1 MLQVVTTHYL
11 CNFERCLSVRAKRRG
26 EYRERTRSSD
36 AVENRTDADLADNR
50 RECPARTQSAMID
63 MEKKAMTYDDSNPF
77 AKILRGELPCIKVAE
92 TDAALAFMDLMPQ
105 ADGHLLVV
113 PKEAAAEI
121 FDLSDA
127 ATVACIRMT
136 QKLAIAVRAALR
148 PDGVFIGQ
156 FNGAAA
162 GQTVPHVHFHV
173 IPRWEG
179 QPLRM
184 HARDMADADTLEALA
199 KRIRAHWRAD

>member
-1 MLQVVTTHYL
+1 M
-11 CNFERCLSVRAKRRG
+11 S
-26 EYRERTRSSD
+26 
-36 AVENRTDADLADNR
+36 
-50 RECPARTQSAMID
+50 
-63 MEKKAMTYDDSNPF
+63 YDDSNPF

-92 TDAALAFMDLMPQ
+92 NDQALAFMDLMPQ

-113 PKEAAAEI
+113 PKEAVAEI

-127 ATVACIRMT
+127 ALVASMRMA
-136 QKLAIAVRAALR
+136 QKLAIALRAALR

-162 GQTVPHVHFHV
+162 GQTVAHVHFHV

-179 QPLRM
+179 QPLKL
-184 HARDMADADTLEALA
+184 HAREVADTDTLEALA
-199 KRIRAHWRAD
+199 TRIRAHWRAH

>member
-1 MLQVVTTHYL
+1 
-11 CNFERCLSVRAKRRG
+11 
-26 EYRERTRSSD
+26 
-36 AVENRTDADLADNR
+36 
-50 RECPARTQSAMID
+50 
-63 MEKKAMTYDDSNPF
+63 MTYDANNPF
-77 AKILRGELPCIKVAE
+77 ARILRGELPCIKVAE

-121 FDLSDA
+121 FELSEA
-127 ATVACIRMT
+127 SLTASMRMT

-173 IPRWEG
+173 IPRWQG
-179 QPLRM
+179 QALKM
-184 HARDMADADTLEALA
+184 HARDVADTDTLEAVA
-199 KRIRAHWRAD
+199 QRIRAHWRAD

>member
-1 MLQVVTTHYL
+1 MSY
-11 CNFERCLSVRAKRRG
+11 N
-26 EYRERTRSSD
+26 
-36 AVENRTDADLADNR
+36 
-50 RECPARTQSAMID
+50 
-63 MEKKAMTYDDSNPF
+63 DSNPF

-92 TDAALAFMDLMPQ
+92 NDQALAFMDLMPQ

-113 PKEAAAEI
+113 PKEAVAEI
-121 FDLSDA
+121 FDLSD
-127 ATVACIRMT
+127 VALVASARMA

-179 QPLRM
+179 QPLKL
-184 HARDMADADTLEALA
+184 HAREVADADTLEALA
-199 KRIRAHWRAD
+199 KQIRAHWRAH

>member
-1 MLQVVTTHYL
+1 MSY
-11 CNFERCLSVRAKRRG
+11 N
-26 EYRERTRSSD
+26 
-36 AVENRTDADLADNR
+36 
-50 RECPARTQSAMID
+50 
-63 MEKKAMTYDDSNPF
+63 DSNPF

-92 TDAALAFMDLMPQ
+92 NDQALAFMDLMPQ

-113 PKEAAAEI
+113 PKEAVAEI
-121 FDLSDA
+121 FDLSD
-127 ATVACIRMT
+127 VALVASARMA

-179 QPLRM
+179 QPLKL
-184 HARDMADADTLEALA
+184 HAREVADADTLEALA
-199 KRIRAHWRAD
+199 KQIRAQWRAH

>member
-1 MLQVVTTHYL
+1 M
-11 CNFERCLSVRAKRRG
+11 AK
-26 EYRERTRSSD
+26 ES
-36 AVENRTDADLADNR
+36 L
-50 RECPARTQSAMID
+50 
-63 MEKKAMTYDDSNPF
+63 MTYDDSNPF
-77 AKILRGELPCIKVAE
+77 ARILRGELPCIKVAE
-92 TDAALAFMDLMPQ
+92 SDAALAFMDLMPQ

-113 PKEAAAEI
+113 PKEKAVQI
-121 FDLSDA
+121 FELSDA
-127 ATVACIRMT
+127 SLTASMRMT

-179 QPLRM
+179 QPLKL
-184 HARDMADADTLEALA
+184 HSRDVADADTLEALA
-199 KRIRAHWRAD
+199 KRIRSHWRAA

>member
-1 MLQVVTTHYL
+1 MSY
-11 CNFERCLSVRAKRRG
+11 N
-26 EYRERTRSSD
+26 
-36 AVENRTDADLADNR
+36 
-50 RECPARTQSAMID
+50 
-63 MEKKAMTYDDSNPF
+63 DSNPF

-92 TDAALAFMDLMPQ
+92 NDLALAFMDLMPQ

-113 PKEAAAEI
+113 PKEAVAEI

-127 ATVACIRMT
+127 ALVASTRMA
-136 QKLAIAVRAALR
+136 QKLAIAVRAVLR

-179 QPLRM
+179 QPLKL
-184 HARDMADADTLEALA
+184 HAREVADADTLEALA
-199 KRIRAHWRAD
+199 TRIRAHWRAH

>member
-1 MLQVVTTHYL
+1 M
-11 CNFERCLSVRAKRRG
+11 S
-26 EYRERTRSSD
+26 
-36 AVENRTDADLADNR
+36 
-50 RECPARTQSAMID
+50 
-63 MEKKAMTYDDSNPF
+63 YDDSNPF

-92 TDAALAFMDLMPQ
+92 SDRALAFMDLMPQ

-113 PKEAAAEI
+113 PKEAVAEI

-127 ATVACIRMT
+127 SLVASMRMA

-179 QPLRM
+179 HPLKM
-184 HARDMADADTLEALA
+184 HAREPTDADTLEALA

>member
-1 MLQVVTTHYL
+1 MSY
-11 CNFERCLSVRAKRRG
+11 N
-26 EYRERTRSSD
+26 
-36 AVENRTDADLADNR
+36 
-50 RECPARTQSAMID
+50 
-63 MEKKAMTYDDSNPF
+63 DSNPF

-92 TDAALAFMDLMPQ
+92 SDRALAFMDLMPQ

-113 PKEAAAEI
+113 PKEPVAEI
-121 FDLSDA
+121 FELSDESL
-127 ATVACIRMT
+127 VASVRMA

-173 IPRWEG
+173 VPRWEG
-179 QPLRM
+179 EPLKM
-184 HARDMADADTLEALA
+184 HAREPADADTLEALA
-199 KRIRAHWRAD
+199 KRIRAHWRPEWIAE

>member
-1 MLQVVTTHYL
+1 MSY
-11 CNFERCLSVRAKRRG
+11 N
-26 EYRERTRSSD
+26 
-36 AVENRTDADLADNR
+36 
-50 RECPARTQSAMID
+50 
-63 MEKKAMTYDDSNPF
+63 DSNPF

-92 TDAALAFMDLMPQ
+92 NDLALAFMDLMPQ

-113 PKEAAAEI
+113 PKEAVAEI

-127 ATVACIRMT
+127 ALIASTRMT

-179 QPLRM
+179 QPLKL
-184 HARDMADADTLEALA
+184 HARERADTDTLEALA
-199 KRIRAHWRAD
+199 ARIRAHWRAH

>member
-1 MLQVVTTHYL
+1 M
-11 CNFERCLSVRAKRRG
+11 S
-26 EYRERTRSSD
+26 
-36 AVENRTDADLADNR
+36 
-50 RECPARTQSAMID
+50 
-63 MEKKAMTYDDSNPF
+63 YDDSNPF

-92 TDAALAFMDLMPQ
+92 SDAALAFMDLMPQ
-105 ADGHLLVV
+105 ADGHMLVV
-113 PKEAAAEI
+113 PKEAAVEI

-127 ATVACIRMT
+127 STVACMRMA

-148 PDGVFIGQ
+148 PDGVSIGQ

-184 HARDMADADTLEALA
+184 HAREVADAATLEALA
-199 KRIRAHWRAD
+199 MRIRNHWRAPADATGGPDDRTGHAP

>member
-1 MLQVVTTHYL
+1 
-11 CNFERCLSVRAKRRG
+11 
-26 EYRERTRSSD
+26 
-36 AVENRTDADLADNR
+36 
-50 RECPARTQSAMID
+50 
-63 MEKKAMTYDDSNPF
+63 
-77 AKILRGELPCIKVAE
+77 PCTKVAE
-92 TDAALAFMDLMPQ
+92 TDAALAFMDLRPQ

-121 FDLSDA
+121 FELSDA
-127 ATVACIRMT
+127 STVACMRMT

-173 IPRWEG
+173 IPCWEG
-179 QPLRM
+179 QPLRI
-184 HARDMADADTLEALA
+184 HAREVADGATLKPLATRIRNHGRAPADATGGPDDRTGHAP
-199 KRIRAHWRAD
+199 

>member
-1 MLQVVTTHYL
+1 M
-11 CNFERCLSVRAKRRG
+11 N
-26 EYRERTRSSD
+26 
-36 AVENRTDADLADNR
+36 
-50 RECPARTQSAMID
+50 
-63 MEKKAMTYDDSNPF
+63 YDDSIPF

-92 TDAALAFMDLMPQ
+92 SDAALAFMDLMPQ
-105 ADGHLLVV
+105 ADGHMLVV
-113 PKEAAAEI
+113 PKEAAVEI

-127 ATVACIRMT
+127 STVACMRMA

-173 IPRWEG
+173 TPRREG
-179 QPLRM
+179 HPLRM
-184 HARDMADADTLEALA
+184 HARDASDAPTLEALA
-199 KRIRAHWRAD
+199 MRIRNHSRAPADATGGPDDRTGHAP